1 MMHLNGTWLQH
12 YNLQWQKQLCRGES
26 ASDVLVD
33 WLMSKYLVWLVPE
46 NLLRCWYWS
55 FKPKNYHNSN
65 INNNKIWFCLD
76 NATMKMVY
84 NMKKGKCKLTDYDS
98 QQAKLKGYLSQQ
110 MNLVRLQITINITTV
125 KLCFYG

>member
-1 MMHLNGTWLQH
+1 
-12 YNLQWQKQLCRGES
+12 
-26 ASDVLVD
+26 
-33 WLMSKYLVWLVPE
+33 
-46 NLLRCWYWS
+46 
-55 FKPKNYHNSN
+55 
-65 INNNKIWFCLD
+65 
-76 NATMKMVY
+76 MKMVY

>member
-1 MMHLNGTWLQH
+1 MHLNGTWLQD

-26 ASDVLVD
+26 ATDVLVD
-33 WLMSKYLVWLVPE
+33 WLMSKYLLWLVPE
-46 NLLRCWYWS
+46 NPLRCWYWW

-65 INNNKIWFCLD
+65 INNNNNKWFCLD

-98 QQAKLKGYLSQQ
+98 QQVKIEGYLSQW
-110 MNLVRLQITINITTV
+110 MNLVRLQITINKTTV